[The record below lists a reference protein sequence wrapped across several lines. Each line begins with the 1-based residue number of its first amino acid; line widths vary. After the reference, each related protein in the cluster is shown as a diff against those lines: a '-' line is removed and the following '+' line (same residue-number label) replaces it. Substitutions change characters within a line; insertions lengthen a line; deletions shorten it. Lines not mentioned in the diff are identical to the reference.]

1 MAEKKTE
8 PAPPVSPLS
17 DQALLT
23 QLGEEAA
30 QAEVAAAPPA
40 PEPEVTTAQLLEMVI
55 GPTAA
60 ILAPNWGITDQEVA
74 QVSKLYGALLDKYVP
89 DMQTSYGLEISAVL
103 VTATVLMPRI
113 GKPRKLE
120 EKPKKGEG
128 ATADAG
134 A

>member
-1 MAEKKTE
+1 MPEKKTE
-8 PAPPVSPLS
+8 PAPPASPLS
-17 DQALLT
+17 DQTLLD
-23 QLGEEAA
+23 QLGKEAA
-30 QAEVAAAPPA
+30 QVEVAAAPPA
-40 PEPEVTTAQLLEMVI
+40 PEPEVTTAQILEMVI

-60 ILAPNWGITDQEVA
+60 ILAPNWAISAQEVT
-74 QVSKLYGALLDKYVP
+74 QLSKLYGALIDKYVP

-103 VTATVLMPRI
+103 VTVTVLMPRI